1 MSEAVQ
7 IELRQREARKKLEE
21 ERGKASSA
29 KKTPQTKK
37 KRRQTKL
44 YVDSTISEQAVEIC
58 MKGDDIKETTFKT
71 TEKKLAATSGYF
83 KKLLKET
90 EPNENGVK
98 KITINLQ
105 DPKWEKVNLYSS
117 VHPDNFKRFIMFCDN
132 PDLQEK
138 VSIVCT
144 FDSM

>member
-1 MSEAVQ
+1 YKAARKKNPSKFPKANVTGKQLKNRLSQIVGERYSILSAAVSEAVQ

-71 TEKKLAATSGYF
+71 TEKKLAAT
-83 KKLLKET
+83 
-90 EPNENGVK
+90 
-98 KITINLQ
+98 
-105 DPKWEKVNLYSS
+105 
-117 VHPDNFKRFIMFCDN
+117 
-132 PDLQEK
+132 
-138 VSIVCT
+138 
-144 FDSM
+144 